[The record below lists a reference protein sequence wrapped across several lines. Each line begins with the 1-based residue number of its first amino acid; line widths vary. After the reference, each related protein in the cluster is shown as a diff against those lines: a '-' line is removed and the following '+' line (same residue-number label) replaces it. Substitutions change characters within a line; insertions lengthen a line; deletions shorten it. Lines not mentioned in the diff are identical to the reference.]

1 MPSNNKRRK
10 RRFRQLRLHVTDGN
24 ELILERVFKKS
35 PRPAV
40 PYEADPE
47 LFNQLPFYELSEFE
61 LAIALRPPFPVLR
74 LPEELVLKILTNT
87 VDIGY
92 QRAQRP
98 PSGKMYSVPLSLC
111 AVCRAFRRLAYPLL
125 FYYMGIKLSG
135 EDISSGEA
143 HDKLYRK
150 LRTDGSIAE
159 HCRELDISFRWEWP
173 EGVDATTVGF
183 PHFPNVNRLRV
194 GGNFNN
200 TFGTDG
206 LGSRKSLWAFVQHIL
221 QHTSRVKEL
230 SIRNRWPCAEAV
242 IGLPGA
248 LLFAIKH
255 VPTLRSLRL
264 YGIAKV
270 GPDSAFVLPEE
281 LEGVATFTT
290 LSITHCNAGPSAL
303 AELMKWPF
311 GLESLTVY
319 EIYWY
324 PNRGYFHDFR
334 SILYRH
340 RETLRFLHIGNV
352 PEAGPL
358 DLSEFTSL
366 ESLHLFSRT
375 MSHKWEPEE
384 LCNKILAAPRLRNL
398 VWDFHQWDEQI
409 GHCTA
414 WEDFG
419 PAEVEWLQRVA
430 ELAKQRNASLREIQI
445 AFRLGECFELD
456 PTKERSPW
464 DWMEDARVGLERFN
478 ISLLIN

>member
-1 MPSNNKRRK
+1 
-10 RRFRQLRLHVTDGN
+10 
-24 ELILERVFKKS
+24 
-35 PRPAV
+35 
-40 PYEADPE
+40 
-47 LFNQLPFYELSEFE
+47 
-61 LAIALRPPFPVLR
+61 
-74 LPEELVLKILTNT
+74 
-87 VDIGY
+87 
-92 QRAQRP
+92 
-98 PSGKMYSVPLSLC
+98 
-111 AVCRAFRRLAYPLL
+111 
-125 FYYMGIKLSG
+125 
-135 EDISSGEA
+135 
-143 HDKLYRK
+143 
-150 LRTDGSIAE
+150 
-159 HCRELDISFRWEWP
+159 
-173 EGVDATTVGF
+173 
-183 PHFPNVNRLRV
+183 
-194 GGNFNN
+194 
-200 TFGTDG
+200 
-206 LGSRKSLWAFVQHIL
+206 
-221 QHTSRVKEL
+221 
-230 SIRNRWPCAEAV
+230 
-242 IGLPGA
+242 
-248 LLFAIKH
+248 
-255 VPTLRSLRL
+255 
-264 YGIAKV
+264 
-270 GPDSAFVLPEE
+270 
-281 LEGVATFTT
+281 
-290 LSITHCNAGPSAL
+290 
-303 AELMKWPF
+303 MKWPF